1 MAEEADSKLE
11 NVESE
16 NAGQETAN
24 SSGAGKMFSQDEVNK
39 MIKGKSE
46 RELQKMLGEI
56 GFQSIDELKTLV
68 KKSKE
73 HEDAE
78 KSEVQKAQE
87 RVLAL
92 EKEKEVLLA
101 SQKTRTA
108 QYDVAVKAAKMG
120 IVDPDAAYRLMDQ
133 GKIEFDD
140 AGTPTNTEALL
151 QDLIKN
157 KPYLVGSGSSA
168 VNPAK
173 QLPTF
178 TRDQIEKMSPEQIN
192 KNWDAIKGFLERNH

>member
-1 MAEEADSKLE
+1 MADEAESKLE
-11 NVESE
+11 NGEGE

-24 SSGAGKMFSQDEVNK
+24 GSGAGKMFSQDEVNK

-56 GFQSIDELKTLV
+56 GFQSVDELKTLV
-68 KKSKE
+68 KKSRE
-73 HEDAE
+73 REDAE
-78 KSEVQKAQE
+78 KSELQKAQE
-87 RVLAL
+87 RAAAL
-92 EKEKEVLLA
+92 EKEKETLLA
-101 SQKTRTA
+101 SQRTRTA
-108 QYDVAVKAAKMG
+108 QYDVAVKAAKLG

-140 AGTPTNTEALL
+140 AGAPINTEVLL

-168 VNPAK
+168 GNPPK
-173 QLPTF
+173 
-178 TRDQIEKMSPEQIN
+178 TRDGIDPTILAARKAAGLQ
-192 KNWDAIKGFLERNH
+192 

>member
-11 NVESE
+11 NGEGE

-24 SSGAGKMFSQDEVNK
+24 GSGAGKMFSQDEVNK

-68 KKSKE
+68 NKNRE
-73 HEDAE
+73 REDAE

-92 EKEKEVLLA
+92 EKEKETLLA
-101 SQKTRTA
+101 SQRTKGA
-108 QYDVAVKAAKMG
+108 QYDVAVKAAKLG
-120 IVDPDAAYRLMDQ
+120 IVDPDAAYKLMDQ

-140 AGTPTNTEALL
+140 AGNPTNTEVLL

-168 VNPAK
+168 GNPAK
-173 QLPTF
+173 GHLDLADKIIAEA
-178 TRDQIEKMSPEQIN
+178 R
-192 KNWDAIKGFLERNH
+192 KGAGLK

>member
-1 MAEEADSKLE
+1 MAEEAEGKLE
-11 NVESE
+11 NGEGE
-16 NAGQETAN
+16 QAGQESADG
-24 SSGAGKMFSQDEVNK
+24 SGAGKMFSQDEVNK
-39 MIKGKSE
+39 IIKGRSE
-46 RELQKMLGEI
+46 RELQRMLGEI

-68 KKSKE
+68 KQKKE

-78 KSEVQKAQE
+78 KSELQKAQE
-87 RVLAL
+87 RAAAL
-92 EKEKEVLLA
+92 EKEKETLLA

-108 QYDVAVKAAKMG
+108 QYDVAVKAAKLG

-140 AGTPTNTEALL
+140 AGNPTNTEVLL

-168 VNPAK
+168 ANAAK
-173 QLPTF
+173 QTPAF
-178 TRDQIEKMSPEQIN
+178 TREQIEKMSPEQIN
-192 KNWDAIKGFLERNH
+192 KNWESIKGFLEHNH

>member
-1 MAEEADSKLE
+1 MAEEAEGKLE
-11 NVESE
+11 NGEGE
-16 NAGQETAN
+16 QAGQESADG
-24 SSGAGKMFSQDEVNK
+24 SGAGKMFSQDEVNK
-39 MIKGKSE
+39 IIKGRSE
-46 RELQKMLGEI
+46 RELQRMLGEI

-68 KKSKE
+68 KQKKE

-78 KSEVQKAQE
+78 KSELQKAQE
-87 RVLAL
+87 RAAAL
-92 EKEKEVLLA
+92 EKEKETLLA

-108 QYDVAVKAAKMG
+108 QYDVAVKAAKLG

-140 AGTPTNTEALL
+140 AGNPTNTEVLL

-168 VNPAK
+168 ANAAK
-173 QLPTF
+173 GHL
-178 TRDQIEKMSPEQIN
+178 DLVDKIIAE
-192 KNWDAIKGFLERNH
+192 ARNGAGLK